1 METIQAMIK
10 NLIDDFEQQKLD
22 KNKLTSYLNGITNLS
37 YIEGLRLGIKQTREM
52 ALDMCKIPAKQLEE
66 RLEDQITPENID
78 KFIKENSEIV
88 NEINAKKN

>member
-22 KNKLTSYLNGITNLS
+22 KNKLTSYLNGITNLA

-52 ALDMCKIPAKQLEE
+52 ALDMCKIPVKHLEK

-78 KFIKENSEIV
+78 KLIKENPEIV
-88 NEINAKKN
+88 NEVNAKKN